1 MLTKKIEDIL
11 NAQIEKEAYSSN
23 LYLAMASWA
32 ESNGLEGTAGWLYIQ
47 TDEEHMHMLKFIK
60 YVNERGGKA
69 IIPEIKKPPVEFRNV
84 KEMFKEVLVHENF
97 ITASINNIVGICIE
111 EKDFSTHNWIQW
123 FVNEQLEE
131 EATVKSIIDKLN
143 LLDEKNYYLF
153 DKDVV
158 SMRPTPVKTA
168 AN

>member
-1 MLTKKIEDIL
+1 MLNKNIENIL

-32 ESNGLEGTAGWLYIQ
+32 ESNGFEGTAGWLYVQ
-47 TDEEHMHMLKFIK
+47 TDEERLHMLKFIK

-69 IIPEIKKPPVEFRNV
+69 FIPEIKKPPVEFKNV
-84 KEMFKEVLVHENF
+84 KELFQNVLAHENY
-97 ITASINNIVGICIE
+97 ITGSINDIVGMCIT

-123 FVNEQLEE
+123 FVTEQIEE

-143 LLDEKNYYLF
+143 ILDEKNFYLF

-158 SMRPTPVKTA
+158 TMRPTAAKPV
-168 AN
+168 